1 MGDCLFNGDKARGFL
16 KIAAK
21 SWGKEKKSVSSL
33 NNNYKLCVI
42 CLGRFNKLLS
52 F

>member
-1 MGDCLFNGDKARGFL
+1 MGDCLLYGETLRIP
-16 KIAAK
+16 KIAGK